1 MDREQMLWRR
11 PSPEE
16 RREQL
21 SDDLRRISGFLTVVV
36 AEAEHLAL
44 PVPAN
49 APEILASLDAWHDQL
64 MAHASGS

>member
-1 MDREQMLWRR
+1 MLWRR
-11 PSPEE
+11 PSSEE
-16 RREQL
+16 RRQQL

-49 APEILASLDAWHDQL
+49 ALEILASLDAWHDQL
-64 MAHASGS
+64 RAPANGS